1 MQVCKKHLMNIKMIK
16 THRFSLSIMASVL
29 LAALSMSPIAHA
41 SNPYMQ
47 DFDAG
52 IYRSS
57 ESLSSLKSGPGQK
70 FAASKNS
77 LTLPL
82 ERLNRRGETFSSYF
96 HLDVTK
102 FDWRGSTA
110 AQKEYVWLSM
120 PIQYEQQRGRKNV
133 FMVDLEPGLMTDG
146 GNIGMDHIGLNAAVV
161 GRRLWNNGGF
171 LQYGLTVD
179 RALGDYDVHPVL
191 GVGWQASMRTWVE
204 LGFPNVNIT
213 HRLSR
218 ALQSYFLIK
227 PAGGLWK
234 EEIKTATTQKEVSLQ
249 YRNWQWG
256 VGANFHWRG
265 SVWLKAEM
273 GQLRNRSIR
282 AYDETLV
289 SVKAIPEQS
298 RYWRIGASLK
308 Y

>member
-16 THRFSLSIMASVL
+16 THRFSLNIMASVL
-29 LAALSMSPIAHA
+29 LASLGMSPIAQA

-47 DFDAG
+47 DQEAS
-52 IYRSS
+52 IYTSS

-82 ERLNRRGETFSSYF
+82 ERKNHRSETFSSYF
-96 HLDVTK
+96 HLDVTE

-120 PIQYEQQRGRKNV
+120 PIQYEQQRGTKTL

-146 GNIGMDHIGLNAAVV
+146 GNIGMDHIGLNATVV
-161 GRRLWNNGGF
+161 GRRLWENGGF

-179 RALGDYDVHPVL
+179 RAFGDYDVRPVL
-191 GVGWQASMRTWVE
+191 GVGWHASRRTWVE

-249 YRNWQWG
+249 YRNWQLG
-256 VGANFHWRG
+256 VGAHFHWRG
-265 SVWLKAEM
+265 SVWLNAEL

-282 AYDETLV
+282 AYDEALA
-289 SVKAIPEQS
+289 SVRSTPEQS

>member
-16 THRFSLSIMASVL
+16 THRFSLSMTATVL
-29 LAALSMSPIAHA
+29 LAALSMSHIVQAK
-41 SNPYMQ
+41 PYMQ
-47 DFDAG
+47 DFNVG
-52 IYRSS
+52 IYMGS
-57 ESLSSLKSGPGQK
+57 ESLSSLKSGPGKK

-82 ERLNRRGETFSSYF
+82 ERKNRRSETFSSYF
-96 HLDVTK
+96 HLDVTE

-133 FMVDLEPGLMTDG
+133 FMVDLEPGLMSDG

-161 GRRLWNNGGF
+161 GRRLWDNGGF

-179 RALGDYDVHPVL
+179 RAFGDYDVRPVF
-191 GVGWQASMRTWVE
+191 GVGWQASKRTWVE
-204 LGFPNVNIT
+204 LGFPKVNIT

-234 EEIKTATTQKEVSLQ
+234 EEIKTATTQEEVSLQ
-249 YRNWQWG
+249 YRNWQLG

-265 SVWLKAEM
+265 SVWLNAEL

-282 AYDETLV
+282 AYDETGV
-289 SVKAIPEQS
+289 SVRATPEQS